1 LTRITR
7 TQVIARPVAD
17 VFAVV
22 VDGGNYASWNPTVK
36 ASRRVD
42 ACELGDGS
50 KFEWKLKGFGSVIQE
65 LQEFERD
72 RRVRIVPHVKSL
84 AGGHRFVFSAE
95 GEATRIDHELEMI
108 PKGWFRLL
116 APLVGAIGRKNL
128 RDTAAALQNHLEG
141 DATAPDLARD

>member
-1 LTRITR
+1 LTLIRQ
-7 TQVIARPVAD
+7 TQVIASPVAD

-36 ASRRVD
+36 ASRRIGGG
-42 ACELGDGS
+42 ELGNGARFD
-50 KFEWKLKGFGSVIQE
+50 WKLKGFGNVIQE

-84 AGGHRFVFSAE
+84 AGGHRFVFTSEDE
-95 GEATRIDHELEMI
+95 GTRVDHELEMI
-108 PKGWFRLL
+108 PQGVFRLFG
-116 APLVGAIGRKNL
+116 PLVGAIGRKNL

-141 DATAPDLARD
+141 DRTAPELGRD